1 MADIGN
7 LSCSLVC
14 ELRGHTNDV
23 NSCAWSPVSSQL
35 LSSCGGDATF
45 RVWDVSKAQQATPT
59 TGGKP
64 SPAPNPSPALVKTV
78 KAHDYYINSIAF
90 NPSGDVLATASSDN
104 TVKLWSTATWTEIG
118 MNRVCVCVHSCVNLY
133 VYIVNVRAS
142 LCVMQTSERL
152 LMFL

>member
-1 MADIGN
+1 MVDIG
-7 LSCSLVC
+7 SSLVC

-23 NSCAWSPVSSQL
+23 NCCAWSPASSQL
-35 LSSCGGDATF
+35 LCSCGGDATF

-59 TGGKP
+59 TTGGKP
-64 SPAPNPSPALVKTV
+64 SPSPALVKTV

-118 MNRVCVCVHSCVNLY
+118 MMCVCVCVCVY
-133 VYIVNVRAS
+133 MHVCMPVV
-142 LCVMQTSERL
+142 CM
-152 LMFL
+152 